1 MKTPFEFV
9 VKAMATFSTLSS
21 NYHEVRLTYN
31 SYYTYSSTVQ
41 NQDLFYYIP
50 TCHLNG
56 ARLHYCVLSG
66 GKIITRFQQGF
77 SLGQEMAFRFSVLN
91 QKNDQDDGFTL
102 SSFSN
107 PTITLPL

>member
-9 VKAMATFSTLSS
+9 IKAMATFSTLSS
-21 NYHEVRLTYN
+21 NYHEVRLNFN
-31 SYYTYSSTVQ
+31 SYYTFSNTVQ
-41 NQDLFYYIP
+41 VQDLFYYIP

-56 ARLHYCVLSG
+56 ARLHYCVISG
-66 GKIITRFQQGF
+66 GKIITRFLQGF
-77 SLGQEMAFRFSVLN
+77 TLGQEMAFRFSVLN